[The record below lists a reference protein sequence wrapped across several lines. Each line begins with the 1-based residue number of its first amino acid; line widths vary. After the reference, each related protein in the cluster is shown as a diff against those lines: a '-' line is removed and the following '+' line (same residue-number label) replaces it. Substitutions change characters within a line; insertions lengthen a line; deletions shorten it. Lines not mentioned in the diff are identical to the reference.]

1 MVVAPRPRDC
11 SLMQVILQF
20 FMKIELSPAFWQ
32 GYPDGTFV
40 VVTLKMCIWL
50 GASLKSWHSGRGS
63 RS

>member
-1 MVVAPRPRDC
+1 MVVAPRPPQVAP
-11 SLMQVILQF
+11 MQVILQF
-20 FMKIELSPAFWQ
+20 FLKIELSPAFWQ
-32 GYPDGTFV
+32 GDQIVTFV